1 MTELLHE
8 GRQLDDVDERRN
20 QSIQGQD
27 RKSTDSAGR
36 WGHVTGL
43 GAAIAQQGQ
52 RLVFLN
58 VFLQQIGVPVPAEP
72 TLVAAGSLAAR
83 GRLSIPGVAVAALV
97 ATLAA
102 DLTWFAVGK
111 RYGRRAL
118 HLVFRLSPSPSKY
131 LDQTERLFSRWGPV
145 AFALA
150 KFIPGMPMAGPVLAG
165 GMGTALRVFLIYD
178 LLAMGL
184 WASVFT
190 GLGVL
195 FQRDVDR
202 ALRGLDRFGGWGLL
216 FGAVIVAFWVLRRW
230 HRSVADRLVRSFRL
244 CVRFKRDRQHD
255 PR

>member
-1 MTELLHE
+1 
-8 GRQLDDVDERRN
+8 
-20 QSIQGQD
+20 
-27 RKSTDSAGR
+27 
-36 WGHVTGL
+36 VTGL

-83 GRLSIPGVAVAALV
+83 GRLSIPGIAVAALV

-111 RYGRRAL
+111 RYGRHAL
-118 HLVFRLSPSPSKY
+118 HFVFRLSPSPAKY
-131 LDQTERLFSRWGPV
+131 LNQAEQLFARWGPA

-150 KFIPGMPMAGPVLAG
+150 KFIPGMPMVGPVLAG
-165 GMGTALRVFLIYD
+165 GLGTTLLVFLIYD

-184 WASVFT
+184 WAGVFT
-190 GLGVL
+190 GLGMI

-202 ALRGLDRFGGWGLL
+202 ALRGLDRLGGWGLL
-216 FGAVIVAFWVLRRW
+216 LGGAIVTFLVLRRW
-230 HRSVADRLVRSFRL
+230 HRS
-244 CVRFKRDRQHD
+244 RDRVS
-255 PR
+255 R